1 MDCMDPMDHSPPGS
15 SIHGILQARILSG
28 LPCPSP
34 GNFSHA
40 GIKPPST
47 VSPVFQADSLPMR
60 HQGILWTNRLVSNKD
75 VRGFPGWAVV
85 KNPLANTGDIR
96 EGLDPRVRK
105 IPWSRKGNPLQ
116 HSYLENPNGQ
126 RSLVGC
132 GPWGH
137 KESDTTEQLSTAQHS
152 LMLRRR

>member
-1 MDCMDPMDHSPPGS
+1 MGSIISSSYTQLLQSCLTLCGRMDHSPPGS

-28 LPCPSP
+28 LSCPSP

-40 GIKPPST
+40 GIKPSST
-47 VSPVFQADSLPMR
+47 VSPVFQADSLPMS
-60 HQGILWTNRLVSNKD
+60 HQGILWTNRLVSNKG

-105 IPWSRKGNPLQ
+105 IFWNRKGNSLQ
-116 HSYLENPNGQ
+116 SSRLENPEDRGAWQ
-126 RSLVGC
+126 ATVQEVARVR
-132 GPWGH
+132 H
-137 KESDTTEQLSTAQHS
+137 
-152 LMLRRR
+152 